1 MYFIPRVNAPTL
13 NLRRG
18 GGLWSMFGLFQL
30 HWIDNPVTVDSSSF
44 LYNPLPSCFA
54 KNVPL
59 EPGLS

>member
-30 HWIDNPVTVDSSSF
+30 HWIDNPVTVDSCTI
-44 LYNPLPSCFA
+44 LYHPVLQKMFP
-54 KNVPL
+54 
-59 EPGLS
+59 